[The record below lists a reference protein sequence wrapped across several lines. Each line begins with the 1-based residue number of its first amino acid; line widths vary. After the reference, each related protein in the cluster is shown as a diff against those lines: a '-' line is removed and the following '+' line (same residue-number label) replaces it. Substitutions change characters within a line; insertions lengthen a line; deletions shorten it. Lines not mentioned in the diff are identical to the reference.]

1 MWISKWI
8 LATVVVAAVG
18 VGAMVRAVMT
28 PVTVQAAPA
37 LAADRVFELR
47 TYTAA
52 PGKFE
57 NLKARFRD
65 HTLKLFAKHG
75 LNAIGGYYV
84 PAEGPLSENTIIYV
98 LVHESRAAA
107 DKNWAAFQA
116 DPEWIKAR
124 EASVAGGPITTSV
137 TRQWL
142 NPADFSPVK

>member
-1 MWISKWI
+1 MWISKWMFAAA
-8 LATVVVAAVG
+8 LVAA
-18 VGAMVRAVMT
+18 GACGLLVRGLVS
-28 PVTVQAAPA
+28 PVTVVHAA
-37 LAADRVFELR
+37 AADRVFELR

-65 HTLKLFAKHG
+65 HTLRMFAKHN
-75 LNAIGGYYV
+75 LNAIGGYYI
-84 PAEGPLSENTIIYV
+84 PAEGPLAENTLLYV

-116 DPEWIKAR
+116 DPEWMKAR

>member
-1 MWISKWI
+1 MWISKWMFVSA
-8 LATVVVAAVG
+8 LVAAAACG
-18 VGAMVRAVMT
+18 LIVRGLV
-28 PVTVQAAPA
+28 APA
-37 LAADRVFELR
+37 PVVHAAAADRVFELR

-65 HTLKLFAKHG
+65 HTLRMFAKHQ
-75 LNAIGGYYV
+75 LNAIGGYYI
-84 PAEGPLSENTIIYV
+84 PAEGPLAENTIIYV

-116 DPEWIKAR
+116 DPEWVKAR
-124 EASVAGGPITTSV
+124 AASVAGGEITTSV

>member
-1 MWISKWI
+1 MWMSKWI
-8 LATVVVAAVG
+8 FVAAVVVSCATG
-18 VGAMVRAVMT
+18 FALRTLLT
-28 PVTVQAAPA
+28 PETVHAA
-37 LAADRVFELR
+37 AADRVFELR

-52 PGKFE
+52 PGKME

-65 HTLKLFAKHG
+65 HALRLFAKHG
-75 LNAIGGYYV
+75 LTVIGGIYIPV
-84 PAEGPLSENTIIYV
+84 EAPASENTIIYV

-124 EASVAGGPITTSV
+124 DASIAGGPITAGPV

>member
-1 MWISKWI
+1 MWMDKWMFVAA
-8 LATVVVAAVG
+8 LMCACACGFAFRAAVTPATVVHAA
-18 VGAMVRAVMT
+18 
-28 PVTVQAAPA
+28 
-37 LAADRVFELR
+37 AADRVFELR

-65 HTLKLFAKHG
+65 HTLRMFAKHG
-75 LNAIGGYYV
+75 LTAMGGYYI
-84 PAEGPLSENTIIYV
+84 PAEGPLSENTILYV

-124 EASVAGGPITTSV
+124 DASVAGGPITTSV

>member
-1 MWISKWI
+1 MWINKWMF
-8 LATVVVAAVG
+8 VAAVLAASASG
-18 VGAMVRAVMT
+18 FALRGLFTPAAVH
-28 PVTVQAAPA
+28 AA
-37 LAADRVFELR
+37 AADRVFELR

-65 HTLKLFAKHG
+65 HTLRLFAKHG
-75 LNAIGGYYV
+75 LTAIGGYYI
-84 PAEGPLSENTIIYV
+84 PAEGPLSETTLLYV

-107 DKNWAAFQA
+107 DKNWAAFQG
-116 DPEWIKAR
+116 DPEWIKVR
-124 EASVAGGPITTSV
+124 DASIAGGPITTSV

>member
-1 MWISKWI
+1 MWISKWMFVAA
-8 LATVVVAAVG
+8 LVAAGASSLMLRALVTPATVVHAA
-18 VGAMVRAVMT
+18 
-28 PVTVQAAPA
+28 
-37 LAADRVFELR
+37 AADRVFELR

-65 HTLKLFAKHG
+65 HTLGLFAKHG
-75 LNAIGGYYV
+75 LVAIGGYYI
-84 PAEGPLSENTIIYV
+84 PAEGPLAENTIIYI
-98 LVHESRAAA
+98 LAHESRAAA

-116 DPEWIKAR
+116 DPAWIAAR
-124 EASVAGGPITTSV
+124 TASEADGRLTTSV